1 MERIYKYIEKYG
13 LLNMNDTVL
22 AAVSGGA
29 DSMLLLRAL
38 VDLRSQY
45 KLNLAVIHINHSL
58 RGEDA
63 VADADFVAQ
72 MCAAW
77 QVPCRVVTKDV
88 AEYAK
93 EQHLSEEAAGHE
105 VRYQAFQ
112 EEMACLNA
120 DKLALGHHLNDRA
133 ESVMMHILKGCS
145 PAGLAVLAAKQGKII
160 RPLLGLSKE
169 EILQICTA
177 ENIPYCTDSTNFE
190 TICLRNKLRMELL
203 PILRNEYN
211 PHLDR
216 ALCQLAEMAA
226 EDENYFNEQT
236 KACLIACAV
245 KNEQSAEID
254 LALWR
259 CYHATLK
266 RRTLQSLWQSLSGR
280 QKLSFAQIE
289 QILKLARED
298 CGEKKLSLPY
308 DWQIVKRYDKLF
320 LQKEQMS
327 NGEDYVQLWRWQEG
341 ELALLAG
348 VLKCSLAD
356 EMETETTA
364 YQEFVDADKL
374 DVTLEVRKRRAGDRM
389 RPLGTGEKK
398 VKDILIDKKIPRDL
412 RDNLPLV
419 VCNGKIVWLA
429 GVALSDEFKVT
440 AETKRIARLTF
451 ERTK

>member
-1 MERIYKYIEKYG
+1 M
-13 LLNMNDTVL
+13 
-22 AAVSGGA
+22 
-29 DSMLLLRAL
+29 
-38 VDLRSQY
+38 
-45 KLNLAVIHINHSL
+45 
-58 RGEDA
+58 
-63 VADADFVAQ
+63 
-72 MCAAW
+72 
-77 QVPCRVVTKDV
+77 
-88 AEYAK
+88 
-93 EQHLSEEAAGHE
+93 
-105 VRYQAFQ
+105 
-112 EEMACLNA
+112 
-120 DKLALGHHLNDRA
+120 
-133 ESVMMHILKGCS
+133 
-145 PAGLAVLAAKQGKII
+145 
-160 RPLLGLSKE
+160 
-169 EILQICTA
+169 
-177 ENIPYCTDSTNFE
+177 
-190 TICLRNKLRMELL
+190 
-203 PILRNEYN
+203 
-211 PHLDR
+211 
-216 ALCQLAEMAA
+216 
-226 EDENYFNEQT
+226 
-236 KACLIACAV
+236 
-245 KNEQSAEID
+245 
-254 LALWR
+254 
-259 CYHATLK
+259 
-266 RRTLQSLWQSLSGR
+266 
-280 QKLSFAQIE
+280 SFAQIE

-327 NGEDYVQLWRWQEG
+327 NGEEYVQLWRWQEG

-356 EMETETTA
+356 EMETETNA